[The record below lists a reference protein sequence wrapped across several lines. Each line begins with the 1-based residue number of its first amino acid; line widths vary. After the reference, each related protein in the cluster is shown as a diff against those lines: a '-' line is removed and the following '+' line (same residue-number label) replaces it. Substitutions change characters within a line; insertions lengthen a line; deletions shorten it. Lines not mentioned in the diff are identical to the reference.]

1 LRILYVEDN
10 PKDADLAR
18 IELARRAPH
27 LKLEVV
33 ASRQA
38 ALSCLEQEPGYQVLL
53 TDMHLP
59 DGDGLSLLATVRK
72 RGWPMAVVIITGG
85 GDESTAVAAL
95 KGGADDYIVKRADY
109 LPLLPQALEKAYA
122 RYRAEMARHA
132 RPLRVLYAEDNT
144 SDINL
149 TQRHLAQHARHIH
162 VDVVYTA
169 AEVLK
174 RLPQR
179 GPATDYDVVLL
190 DYRLP
195 GRNALEVLRELLQ
208 VRALDLP
215 VVVVTGQGDEELA
228 LQVLR
233 LGASDYVVKTPGYLY
248 KLPSVVENA
257 FHRAQLMREQAAL
270 RQSEARYRTLVEQ
283 IPAITYMC
291 ALDEAGTLLYV
302 SPQAERILGYAPDD
316 YAARP
321 ELWWQQLYAADSE
334 RVTHQLR
341 QSRETGQPLRTEY
354 RVVHRDGRLLW
365 LRNEAVVVRADD
377 QRPMFLQGVLVDL
390 TDRKQAEEMLRQ
402 TNETLGAI
410 IDASPLAITA
420 LDDEGRASMWN
431 EAAERLFGWQAREV
445 LGRPLPILPPAGQ
458 PSAGPAPETER
469 LGQRQAGVELRR
481 LRRDGT
487 PVDVSLWTAPLRDA
501 HGQING
507 LMALY
512 ADVGDRKRT
521 AAQLVYQAQLLA
533 NIQEAVIATDAS
545 GRLTAWNRA
554 AENLYGWAAQ
564 EVLGRPVSEVLP
576 SDLTDKQAEIVQRSL
591 QTLGHHRAEF
601 AQYRRDGSPVYVEG
615 ITIALHDEA
624 GQRTGSVSVYRDVSD
639 RRQAEAERERL
650 HRQVQ
655 TANAR
660 LQALSLRLLEV
671 QESERR
677 HLARELHDEIG
688 QQLTGL
694 KLILDMNAFAPGKPV
709 RTSLVEAQELLGQ
722 LMQQVRE
729 LSLSLRPAML
739 DDLGLLPA
747 LIWHLERYTS
757 QTGVQVNFKHSGIER
772 RRLAPAVETAAYRI
786 VQEALTNVARYAQVK
801 EVSVRLWRETD
812 ALQLEVVDRGLGF
825 NPHEVLAAAR
835 SNGLAG
841 MSERAKLIGGQ
852 FKIESTRG
860 VGTRLTAILPVAVVE
875 PDQPEQAPRA
885 EAAERE
891 PGA

>member
-1 LRILYVEDN
+1 LAFVEYRSENPLRILYVEDN

-18 IELARRAPH
+18 LELARHAPH
-27 LKLEVV
+27 FRLEVV
-33 ASRQA
+33 TSLQA
-38 ALSCLEQEPGYQVLL
+38 AIKCLENDPSYQVLL

-59 DGDGLSLLATVRK
+59 DGDGLSLLTTVRE

-85 GDESTAVAAL
+85 GDETTAVAAL
-95 KGGADDYIVKRADY
+95 KSGADDYIVKRADY
-109 LPLLPQALEKAYA
+109 LPLLPQTLEKAHA
-122 RYRAEMARHA
+122 RFRDEVARHA
-132 RPLRVLYAEDNT
+132 RPLRVLYAEDNP
-144 SDINL
+144 SDVNL
-149 TQRHLAQHARHIH
+149 TQRHLARHARHIYL
-162 VDVVYTA
+162 DVVNTA
-169 AEVLK
+169 DEVLK
-174 RLPQR
+174 RLPRR
-179 GPATDYDVVLL
+179 GRANDYDVVLL

-195 GRNALEVLRELLQ
+195 GRNALELLRELLQ
-208 VRALDLP
+208 LRGVDIP

-233 LGASDYVVKTPGYLY
+233 LGAADYVVKQSGYLY

-257 FHRAQLMREQAAL
+257 FHAAQVQREQAAL
-270 RQSEARYRTLVEQ
+270 RESEERYRTLVEQ
-283 IPAITYMC
+283 IPAITYMA
-291 ALDEAGTLLYV
+291 ALDEDGSLLYV
-302 SPQAERILGYAPDD
+302 SPQAEQILGYAPAD
-316 YAARP
+316 YAANP
-321 ELWWQQLYAADSE
+321 GLWRDQLHPADSE
-334 RVTHQLR
+334 RVLAQLR
-341 QSRETGQPLRTEY
+341 SCDETSEPLRLEY
-354 RVVHRDGRLLW
+354 RVVHRSGHVLW
-365 LRNEAVVVRADD
+365 VRNDAVVVRGHG
-377 QRPMFLQGVLVDL
+377 QESRFLQGVLVDL
-390 TDRKQAEEMLRQ
+390 TERKQAEEMLRQ

-420 LDDEGRASMWN
+420 LDAEGQASMWN

-445 LGRPLPILPPAGQ
+445 LGRPLPILPPGS
-458 PSAGPAPETER
+458 PEGGPPAPEADR
-469 LGQRQAGVELRR
+469 QGQRQAGVELRR

-501 HGQING
+501 LGQVNG

-521 AAQLVYQAQLLA
+521 AAQLAYQAHLLA

-545 GRLTAWNRA
+545 ERLTAWNRA

-564 EVLGRPVSEVLP
+564 EVIGRPLHDVLP
-576 SDLTDKQAEIVQRSL
+576 TDMTPEQAASARRSL
-591 QTLGHHRAEF
+591 ETLGHYRAEVTQF
-601 AQYRRDGSPVYVEG
+601 GRDGTPLYVEG
-615 ITIALHDEA
+615 ITIALHDDA
-624 GQRTGSVSVYRDVSD
+624 GVVTGYVSVNRDVSE

-650 HRQVQ
+650 HHQVQ

-660 LQALSLRLLEV
+660 LQALSLRLLDV

-694 KLILDMNAFAPGKPV
+694 KLILDMNAFQPGKPV
-709 RTSLVEAQELLGQ
+709 RASLTEAQDLLGQ

-757 QTGVQVNFKHSGIER
+757 QTGIQVNFQHNGIER
-772 RRLAPAVETAAYRI
+772 RRMAPTVETAAYRI

-801 EVSVRLWRETD
+801 EVNVRLWRAGD
-812 ALQLEVVDRGLGF
+812 HLHLEVVDQGAGFDLQGVLGA
-825 NPHEVLAAAR
+825 PQ
-835 SNGLAG
+835 SNGLTG
-841 MSERAKLIGGQ
+841 MSERATLIGGQ

-860 VGTRLTAILPVAVVE
+860 VGTRLTATLPLAVIE
-875 PDQPEQAPRA
+875 DEQAA
-885 EAAERE
+885 
-891 PGA
+891 